1 MRIPAD
7 EVGQAKAA
15 IRTYLRQA
23 HAPSVVKLISEITD
37 EGRDRQA
44 VLVAM
49 AELLED
55 GKIKENRRKNILLN
69 SP

>member
-1 MRIPAD
+1 MRIPED

-15 IRTYLRQA
+15 IRTYLRGA
-23 HAPSVVKLISEITD
+23 HAPSVVKLIREITG

-44 VLVAM
+44 VLIAL
-49 AELLED
+49 AELLEE
-55 GKIKENRRKNILLN
+55 GKIKENRKKNILLT